1 MSNFI
6 HYRNF
11 TTNHVARSIIVTPS
25 RVRPTWMNT
34 EHFENSQWPTPAMRT
49 YEAVVSIPFIRFYF
63 DQDSDKRQVLLDAVS
78 RELYHEGGGRIYK
91 RFSSNGE
98 ILIKQNL
105 DEFKVI
111 INKRL
116 INHRHDTLQEAAR
129 IDFNSILSSFSEG
142 ERVMVSSRSTVMYEG
157 VFKFDSV
164 INTNYCYIQFD
175 SRPHVIRW
183 EKSLVHKIDIS
194 DSSNRRVTRGMA
206 RRQRTE
212 ESKQSEKTNVTEEN
226 ASEDMRYGR
235 HTFVRGRNRR
245 VIILSDISDDSSDTE
260 SDNESQNQGGMG
272 VARAPNHHIFES
284 SSDEESD
291 SALDRNQITD
301 ADIPE
306 GTSYETLYALL
317 GDGSENKKGFDDKWL
332 TKQGFTSNTLKDEV
346 CYLCHDVI
354 SLNELVYNIQCDG
367 IMRHPIHT
375 KCAIRYIKEKY
386 TTCGICKFEWE
397 P

>member
-1 MSNFI
+1 MS
-6 HYRNF
+6 
-11 TTNHVARSIIVTPS
+11 TNHVARSIIVTPS

-34 EHFENSQWPTPAMRT
+34 EYFENSQWPTPAMKT
-49 YEAVVSIPFIRFYF
+49 YEAVVSIPFIRYYF
-63 DQDSDKRQVLLDAVS
+63 NQDYNNRKVLLEAVS

-105 DEFKVI
+105 DEFKAI

-116 INHRHDTLQEAAR
+116 INHRHDTRQEAAR
-129 IDFNSILSSFSEG
+129 IDFNLILSSFTEG

-157 VFKFDSV
+157 IFKFDSV
-164 INTNYCYIQFD
+164 INTDYCYIQFD

-183 EKSLVHKIDIS
+183 EKNLVHKIDVS

-206 RRQRTE
+206 RRQMME
-212 ESKQSEKTNVTEEN
+212 ESKQGDNSHVTNEN
-226 ASEDMRYGR
+226 RTDDLRYGR
-235 HTFVRGRNRR
+235 HTFVRGRNGR

-260 SDNESQNQGGMG
+260 SENESQNQAGMG
-272 VARAPNHHIFES
+272 VARTPNHHIFDS
-284 SSDEESD
+284 SSDDESD
-291 SALDRNQITD
+291 NALDSNRLTD

-332 TKQGFTSNTLKDEV
+332 TKQGFASNTLKDEV
-346 CYLCHDVI
+346 CYLCHDVVA
-354 SLNELVYNIQCDG
+354 LNELVYNIKCDG

-375 KCAIRYIKEKY
+375 KCATRYIKEKY
-386 TTCGICKFEWE
+386 TTCGICKYEWA